1 MNNYP
6 PLSVNCR
13 RPIKPLAE
21 SWVQYPARLPQ
32 GGFLDFTVFILIIR
46 ISLLLILASLPVF
59 LLVELL
65 LRLAVPG
72 LPGALTLL
80 GTAMLLS
87 AFAVLI
93 IAGLLGVFKI
103 IVRSALDYFSS
114 KQRVQRRLWFVQ
126 ARQDQVKRLFY
137 FKARQIKYFNEL
149 SRKRLLKLNNRKH
162 IRSLSKAIDKDLLS
176 IKAKLPGTTYQ
187 QLQQDH
193 ARYRSRQDVEALLT
207 LQQKISTLV

>member
-1 MNNYP
+1 M
-6 PLSVNCR
+6 
-13 RPIKPLAE
+13 
-21 SWVQYPARLPQ
+21 
-32 GGFLDFTVFILIIR
+32 
-46 ISLLLILASLPVF
+46 LILASLPVF
-59 LLVELL
+59 LLAELL

-93 IAGLLGVFKI
+93 IAGLLGIFKI
-103 IVRSALDYFSS
+103 IIRSALDYFSS

-137 FKARQIKYFNEL
+137 FKVRQIKYFNEL

-162 IRSLSKAIDKDLLS
+162 IRSLSKAIGKDLLS

>member
-1 MNNYP
+1 M
-6 PLSVNCR
+6 
-13 RPIKPLAE
+13 
-21 SWVQYPARLPQ
+21 
-32 GGFLDFTVFILIIR
+32 
-46 ISLLLILASLPVF
+46 
-59 LLVELL
+59 
-65 LRLAVPG
+65 RLAVPG

-93 IAGLLGVFKI
+93 IAGLLGIFKI
-103 IVRSALDYFSS
+103 IIRSALDYFSS

-137 FKARQIKYFNEL
+137 FKVRQIKYFNEL

-162 IRSLSKAIDKDLLS
+162 IRSLSKAIGKDLLS

>member
-1 MNNYP
+1 
-6 PLSVNCR
+6 
-13 RPIKPLAE
+13 
-21 SWVQYPARLPQ
+21 
-32 GGFLDFTVFILIIR
+32 
-46 ISLLLILASLPVF
+46 
-59 LLVELL
+59 

-93 IAGLLGVFKI
+93 IAGLLGIFKI
-103 IVRSALDYFSS
+103 IIRSALDYFSS

-137 FKARQIKYFNEL
+137 FKVRQIKYFNEL

-162 IRSLSKAIDKDLLS
+162 IRSLSKAIGKDLLS